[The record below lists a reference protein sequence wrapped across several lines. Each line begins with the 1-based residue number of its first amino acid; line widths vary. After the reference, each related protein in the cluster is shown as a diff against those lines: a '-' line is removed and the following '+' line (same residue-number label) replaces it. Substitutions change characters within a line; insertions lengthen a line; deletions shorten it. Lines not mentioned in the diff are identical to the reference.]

1 MKRNS
6 FLPLSLVLALL
17 LALFPAA
24 QAADSVTPT
33 PPDWV
38 PAEEYAVFEG
48 SAAYTPENWETIL
61 QARSE
66 VAWGAINLGA
76 LTQRRAFDALPTYNK
91 ETKGYDLGMLLEKAL
106 IETRLLYTHDSY
118 VNGPFWTSLSI
129 YLKSPDSEL
138 LDGLTDQQRYA
149 LLLWVARDTLR
160 YRGTEERTFQWLPAL
175 MKFPQFS
182 LEKLW
187 TSPIFSAEE
196 QAEYARTVPEGWT
209 AYCNRVE
216 LYLDGQELE
225 MDVAPEVKN
234 ERTMVP
240 IRVVAEAIGADVE
253 WVADTRQIIMT
264 RAGSTVI
271 MTLDQTAA
279 TVDGQSVQMDVAP
292 YAAEGRTLI
301 PARYVAEFF
310 GQKVDWDGEKR
321 RVDITEDKSAA
332 AGSNLE
338 EWALTMGV
346 IRWEIERRID
356 SSDPFPVPFFG
367 QYDRNAKSVQEVRES
382 LVSAWSILDRDD
394 LIDTVTRM
402 TLHGHNDSFQADA
415 AYIKG
420 LSPAEFSAYC
430 NSDGMDSYMFPYTM
444 TLAEKWGDKGI
455 LAWDLSRMSNLV
467 QWGYTAGYLTYTEA
481 LELIEPAARLAQE
494 TFSSWKEFYLNYLD
508 GYNWWARNDVSSLRA
523 EYEARLTE
531 KGLSLPEDFEDW
543 MVLPRAIYYM
553 RLVNNKMATL
563 DDTLFQTGVIGLPE

>member
-66 VAWGAINLGA
+66 VAWGAINLGS

-91 ETKGYDLGMLLEKAL
+91 ETKGYDLGMLLEMAL

-118 VNGPFWTSLSI
+118 VNGPYWTTLSV

-160 YRGTEERTFQWLPAL
+160 SQGVGAALYEWLPAL
-175 MKFPQFS
+175 SQYPQFS
-182 LEKLW
+182 PEVLIR
-187 TSPIFSAEE
+187 SAIFSEEE
-196 QAEYARTVPEGWT
+196 QAEYGADLAAGW
-209 AYCNRVE
+209 V
-216 LYLDGQELE
+216 YLDGAPLD
-225 MDVAPEVKN
+225 MDLPPEVRN

-240 IRVVAEAIGADVE
+240 IRAVAEALGADVE
-253 WVADTRQIIMT
+253 WVADTQQIVMT

-279 TVDGQSVQMDVAP
+279 TVDGQTIQMDVAP
-292 YAAEGRTLI
+292 YATEGRTLI

-310 GQKVDWDGEKR
+310 GQTVNWNGEAR
-321 RVDITEDKSAA
+321 RVDITEDRTAA
-332 AGSNLE
+332 EGSNLE
-338 EWALTMGV
+338 TWALPMGAMLAQ
-346 IRWEIERRID
+346 INGG
-356 SSDPFPVPFFG
+356 DPTLFG
-367 QYDRNAKSVQEVRES
+367 TYPRSAKGVKRCHGFLDGGS
-382 LVSAWSILDRDD
+382 WSIPDRDD
-394 LIDTVTRM
+394 LAQTVLSM
-402 TLHGHNDSFQADA
+402 TFYGHNASFYAAAADA
-415 AYIKG
+415 RT
-420 LSPAEFSAYC
+420 LTDAEKAAMNAQIANNPGY
-430 NSDGMDSYMFPYTM
+430 DWPEYMWDYTQK
-444 TLAEKWGDKGI
+444 LDQKWGDRGI
-455 LAWDLSRMSNLV
+455 LCWDLFRMSNLV
-467 QWGYTAGYLTYTEA
+467 QWGYTAGYVTYEEA
-481 LELIEPAARLAQE
+481 LALLEPAATLLADN
-494 TFSSWKEFYLNYLD
+494 FSSWDEAYENYLD
-508 GYNWWARNDVSSLRA
+508 GYNWWAKNN
-523 EYEARLTE
+523 
-531 KGLSLPEDFEDW
+531 
-543 MVLPRAIYYM
+543 VLDKDIWETPRGKTYQQMKADPAI
-553 RLVNNKMATL
+553 APIF